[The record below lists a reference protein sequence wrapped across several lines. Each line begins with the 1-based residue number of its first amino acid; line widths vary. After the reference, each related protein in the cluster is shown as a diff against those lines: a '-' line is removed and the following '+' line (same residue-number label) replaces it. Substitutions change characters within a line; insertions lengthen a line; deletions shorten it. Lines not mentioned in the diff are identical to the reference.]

1 MKPIRPIR
9 AVLFLTA
16 ALLLST
22 AFAPVE
28 KKSFEDKILEHFG
41 ARKLL
46 AQEKLYLHLDKPYYA
61 AGDNLYFKGYL
72 VDAITHSPE
81 KIPTNYIYVE
91 LADRKD
97 SVFVRQKIRRDSAGF
112 QGSMTLSPEL
122 DKGDYV
128 IRAYTEWMRNGD
140 PDFFFTKNIRIE
152 NSIKEK
158 VKAEISYQ
166 TDANGSRRA
175 SVRFSAPDG
184 SPVQKAKVHRTVTNK
199 QNKNPRYGNHTTD
212 ERGEISFPLPET
224 DTTVV
229 SPRIDLHLTN
239 DLYDS
244 RYTFYLP
251 VFESDFHLSF
261 FPEGGNLTDGTTQII
276 AFKGQQAN
284 GHSEETEGYVTDSR
298 GDTLTR
304 FKSEHDGMGSFALR
318 VRKGES
324 YRATA
329 VSASGQTKTFDLPP
343 VSETPYALRLTQ
355 AEDRMHYA
363 VSAAPGTP
371 ETDTV
376 YLAAHVR
383 GDIVFAHTITG
394 ENRSGIIPSSLFKP
408 GIAHFILLDKQG
420 MPLAERLAF
429 FHPEQ
434 PAEWKISTDKPA
446 YRKRD
451 KIAVTLHLTDST
463 DQPLQGNFSVS
474 VTDDRL
480 VQTDSLADH
489 IVSNL
494 LLTSD
499 LKGYIENPA
508 YYFRSNDAAARRHLD
523 LVMLTHGWRRFKIE
537 NVLEMPAADISHY
550 KEGGQTLSGRILNPL
565 KLGAKNASV
574 SLTSLDNSTVAQVS
588 ADENGYFLIDSIG
601 FRDTTLF
608 LIQGRSRKGS
618 DVVTV
623 EMDPETFPEIPNKN
637 PFQEP
642 DTARLQTYA
651 DLVRDTYFNAGG
663 VPVYELNEIT
673 VTGKR
678 DESLKTNY
686 SSISSY
692 IMSPDRFIRPG
703 INNAFD
709 AVCMLPGVFGTGT
722 GELKIRNQT
731 PLLLIDNMECDD
743 PLILKDIEARHVKA
757 IEVLKGATSSFMTSR
772 NTSGGVIMV
781 TLEAGHIQ
789 TAEKSPGFHYFK
801 RLGYHLSKEFYQ
813 PAYDTPEKRELTA
826 ADQRSTIYWNPSVNT
841 DKTGDIHLEFY
852 ASDHPENYRIT
863 IEGIGDTG
871 CPYHYSDRL

>member
-1 MKPIRPIR
+1 MKPIRGI
-9 AVLFLTA
+9 LFA
-16 ALLLST
+16 AASLLFST
-22 AFAPVE
+22 AFLPADNRP
-28 KKSFEDKILEHFG
+28 FEDKILEYFS
-41 ARKLL
+41 AWKLL

-61 AGDNLYFKGYL
+61 AGDNIYFKGYL
-72 VDAITHSPE
+72 VDAVTHSPE
-81 KIPTNYIYVE
+81 NIPTNYIYVE

-112 QGSMTLSPEL
+112 RGSLVLSPEL
-122 DKGDYV
+122 NKGDYV
-128 IRAYTEWMRNGD
+128 VRAYTEWMRNGD

-152 NSIKEK
+152 NSILEK
-158 VKAEISYQ
+158 VKAAISYR

-175 SVRFSAPDG
+175 IVRFSAPDG
-184 SPVQKAKVHRTVTNK
+184 SPVQKAKVHHTVTNK

-212 ERGEISFPLPET
+212 ERGEISFSLPAT
-224 DTTVV
+224 DTAAV
-229 SPRIDLHLTN
+229 SPRIDLHLTS

-251 VFESDFHLSF
+251 VFEPDFHLDF
-261 FPEGGNLTDGTTQII
+261 FPEGGNLTDGATQIV

-284 GHSEETEGYVTDSR
+284 GYSIETEGYVTDSR

-304 FKSEHDGMGSFALR
+304 FKSEHDGMGSFALK
-318 VRKGES
+318 VRKGET

-329 VSASGQTKTFDLPP
+329 VSASGQTKTFDLPQA
-343 VSETPYALRLTQ
+343 SETPYALRLTQ
-355 AEDRMHYA
+355 AEDRVHYA
-363 VSAAPGTP
+363 VTAAPGIS

-383 GDIVFAHTITG
+383 GDIIFAHAITG
-394 ENRSGIIPSSLFKP
+394 GNRSGIIPSSLFKA
-408 GIAHFILLDKQG
+408 GIAHFILLDKEG
-420 MPLAERLAF
+420 MPLAERLVF
-429 FHPEQ
+429 FRPEQ
-434 PAEWKISTDKPA
+434 PGQWKISTDKPV

-451 KIAVTLHLTDST
+451 KIAVTLRLTDST
-463 DQPLQGNFSVS
+463 GYPLQGNFSVS

-480 VQTDSLADH
+480 VQTDSMADN

-508 YYFRSNDAAARRHLD
+508 YYFRSDDAITRRHLD

-537 NVLEMPAADISHY
+537 NVSEMPVAAISHY
-550 KEGGQTLSGRILNPL
+550 KEGGQTISGRILNPL
-565 KLGAKNASV
+565 KTGAKNASV
-574 SLTSLDNSTVAQVS
+574 SLTTLDNSTVAQVS

-623 EMDPETFPEIPNKN
+623 EVDPETFPEIPNKN
-637 PFQEP
+637 LFKEP

-651 DLVRDTYFNAGG
+651 DLVRDIYFNTGG

-673 VTGKR
+673 VTGKK
-678 DESLKTNY
+678 DESLETNY

-692 IMSPDRFIRPG
+692 IMSPDRFLRPG
-703 INNAFD
+703 INTAFD

-801 RLGYHLSKEFYQ
+801 RLGYHLPKEFYQ
-813 PAYDTPEKRELTA
+813 PTYDTPEKKELAA
-826 ADQRSTIYWNPSVNT
+826 ADQRSTLYWNPSVDT
-841 DKTGDIHLEFY
+841 DETGNIRLEFY

-871 CPYHYSDRL
+871 SPYRYSDRL